1 MKTLLRF
8 RRGDTAFPAARHT
21 SIRFRVIVGALACL
35 SIVGCGRKA
44 VPRHDANP
52 MAKPVTQ
59 LADAAE
65 NAKHFR
71 QLFVASAA
79 PDEKQRKRYAEA
91 MYMVTEVH
99 PTSDSEAE
107 LRVKVLDGNGGE
119 RGEMTWSVVRDG
131 GKWRL
136 KSAPLP

>member
-1 MKTLLRF
+1 MKTQLRF
-8 RRGDTAFPAARHT
+8 RRGDPALLAARHS
-21 SIRFRVIVGALACL
+21 SIRFRAIVGALACL
-35 SIVGCGRKA
+35 LIVGCGRKA
-44 VPRHDANP
+44 APRLDTNP

-65 NAKHFR
+65 HAKHFR

-91 MYMVTEVH
+91 MYVVTEVN
-99 PTSDSEAE
+99 PTSDGEAE

-119 RGEMTWSVVRDG
+119 RGEMTWSVVQDG

-136 KSAPLP
+136 KSAPLT